1 MRLPTGVG
9 RALAFDRAA
18 LAPGRAIRAA
28 LGVGLPLVIGAATVL
43 LLFIGIHNSWDIVT
57 YVVIDLSQPENK
69 SQD

>member
-28 LGVGLPLVIGAATVL
+28 LGVGLPLVIGAAHEVAEVPRL
-43 LLFIGIHNSWDIVT
+43 RVVGSAHGALIVRCGLFVSLAT
-57 YVVIDLSQPENK
+57 
-69 SQD
+69 